1 MVYICTKFN
10 QHRCLQWDITA
21 VQPTMCLLIVNQTNL
36 IAKQQLKN
44 AWDNNS
50 HGGGMAYPFTNEHNE
65 RCVFIEKFTDFE
77 EFYSE
82 YKNVRKMVDKPMI
95 LHFRISSSGG
105 RSDANIHPFYVREDK
120 MAMGHNGTIRSLGD
134 DTMSD
139 SRHLAQII
147 GTFKGNST
155 AMLKHSGLR
164 QLIYAV
170 IGQSKLAFVDS
181 SGNFEIFNEHLGHW
195 TANGDWM
202 SNDSYKEVRSWVYQ
216 GNKKVAK
223 TSLSNHK
230 AKTTT
235 QTYNKYKADYK
246 KAEAT
251 RDLFKDWD
259 KDLDSENL
267 NEEFDLETNTWVK
280 Y

>member
-1 MVYICTKFN
+1 LLIFALLSTNPKSVMDYNYATTI
-10 QHRCLQWDITA
+10 
-21 VQPTMCLLIVNQTNL
+21 MCLLIVNQTAL
-36 IAKQQLKN
+36 ISKNQLKN

-50 HGGGMAYPFTNEHNE
+50 HGGGMAYPFRDEDNKSY
-65 RCVFIEKFTDFE
+65 VFTDKFDNFDD
-77 EFYSE
+77 FYDE
-82 YKNVRKMVDKPMI
+82 YVSIRNMIDKPMI

-105 RSDANIHPFYVREDK
+105 RSKENIHPFYVRKDK
-120 MAMGHNGTIRSLGD
+120 LAMAHNGTIRSLGD

-147 GTFKGNST
+147 GTFKGNSV

-164 QLIYAV
+164 QLVYAV

-181 SGNFEIFNEHLGHW
+181 AGNFEILNEHLGHW

-216 GNKKVAK
+216 GNKKVSK
-223 TSLSNHK
+223 SSLSGN
-230 AKTTT
+230 KTTT
-235 QTYNKYKADYK
+235 QTYKSYKADYK
-246 KAEAT
+246 KSDATPT

-259 KDLDSENL
+259 KDLNVVDEQ
-267 NEEFDLETNTWVK
+267 FDLETNTWTK
-280 Y
+280 L